1 VKARVLFLAAAIAG
15 TSLPAMAH
23 AFLQLAHPSAG
34 ENLKPSPARVEL
46 HFSEALEPTFSGVT
60 ITDMDGHDMSV
71 GAATANGTE
80 MDLPLKPL
88 APGRY
93 RVTWHAVSVDTHR
106 TDGKYNFLVLP

>member
-1 VKARVLFLAAAIAG
+1 MKRLFVLVFAIAVAG
-15 TSLPAMAH
+15 TPAMAH
-23 AFLQLAHPSAG
+23 AFLQKANPAAG
-34 ENLKPSPARVEL
+34 DNLKASPAKVEL
-46 HFSEALEPTFSGVT
+46 HFTESLEPAFSGITVT
-60 ITDMDGHDMSV
+60 DADGHDMGA
-71 GAATANGTE
+71 GAAVASGAE